1 VIGYCG
7 RLAREKGLTN
17 LIKAYSI
24 VKEKHKVKLLI
35 VGEGLKSIRKKAKW
49 VGAKVTGN
57 VNNPEKYYQKMDI
70 FVLPSLTETTSLSTM
85 EAMSCGLPI
94 IATPVG
100 KVSEF
105 ISRSKG
111 GVLVPKSDP
120 EAIANAIT
128 HMLKNPA
135 LRARYAKNSR
145 IYALNNFDI
154 KNSAKK
160 LIHLLDTIKA

>member
-1 VIGYCG
+1 M
-7 RLAREKGLTN
+7 
-17 LIKAYSI
+17 
-24 VKEKHKVKLLI
+24 I
-35 VGEGLKSIRKKAKW
+35 VGEGLRSIRRKAKRA
-49 VGAKVTGN
+49 GAIVTGK
-57 VNNPEKYYQKMDI
+57 VDNPQKYYQKMDI

-100 KVSEF
+100 KVPEF

-111 GVLVPKSDP
+111 GILVPKSDP
-120 EAIANAIT
+120 DAIANAIN
-128 HMLKNPA
+128 HMIKNPS
-135 LRARYAKNSR
+135 LRARYGKNSR
-145 IYALNNFDI
+145 IYALSHFDI